1 MKQLV
6 LFGKIILSI
15 VTILIVI
22 CVKTISA
29 HTNIMV
35 IQTDCETGQNSF
47 NLARDQ
53 LQRSPDSV
61 TLANILEKLKYATEI
76 CRNNGDFWYY
86 RAKVEEKLGISTYLY
101 SLRKAQE
108 FNSHVLKIQL
118 NIWQTADKY
127 GPKITVSTDTVVRGV
142 NTKQTPNAIHTNNIK
157 ALKIEAT
164 ITDDSQ
170 IKEVTLNGNIVELK
184 RDKLEYIVDLG
195 EGNNTFYLTAQDILG
210 NRTVEKIQ
218 YTNVKSGSGTTLPG
232 IANDSYLDGSYYAL
246 VISVEKY
253 NNPKIQS
260 LKNPR
265 QDSEQLVQALTELY
279 TFEKEKVHKLANP
292 TRREIIAKFKE
303 LNDHIKPKDLLL
315 VFYAGHGIYDETIKQ
330 GYWLPKDADPEIKS
344 EWISNSDLR
353 DMLNNCK
360 ANHILVISDSCFSGS
375 LRLTEGLPRAYE
387 TIMSQKSRKLMSSGA
402 LKAVPDESV
411 FIKYLVAE
419 LRRNKDNYLLAP
431 NLYNKIREN
440 VINNSPVDQT
450 PLFGPI
456 QSAGDEGGDFIF
468 IKRL

>member
-1 MKQLV
+1 MNQLV
-6 LFGKIILSI
+6 LFGKITLSI
-15 VTILIVI
+15 VTISIIV
-22 CVKTISA
+22 CVKTSFA
-29 HTNIMV
+29 HTDIMV
-35 IQTDCETGQNSF
+35 IQSDCQTGQNTF
-47 NLARDQ
+47 DLARDQ

-61 TLANILEKLKYATEI
+61 TLSNILEKLKYATEI

-86 RAKVEEKLGISTYLY
+86 RAKVEEKLGISSYLY

-108 FNSHVLKIQL
+108 FNSHVLKVQL
-118 NIWQTADKY
+118 DIWQTADKY
-127 GPKITVSTDTVVRGV
+127 GPKITVSTHNVVRGIG
-142 NTKQTPNAIHTNNIK
+142 TKQNPNTTETIDKIS
-157 ALKIEAT
+157 LKIEAT

-170 IKEVTLNGNIVELK
+170 IKEVTLNGHVVELK
-184 RDKLEYIVDLG
+184 NDKLECIVDLV
-195 EGNNTFYLTAQDILG
+195 EGNNTYYLTAQDILG

-218 YTNVKSGSGTTLPG
+218 YTNVKSTSETPPPV
-232 IANDSYLDGSYYAL
+232 IANNSSLDGSYFAL

-253 NNPKIQS
+253 NDPKIQT

-265 QDSEQLVQALTELY
+265 RDSEQLVQALTELY
-279 TFEKEKVHKLANP
+279 TFEKEKVHQLANP

-303 LNDHIKPKDLLL
+303 INDHIRPKDLLL
-315 VFYAGHGIYDETIKQ
+315 VFYAGHGIYDETIQQ

-353 DMLNNCK
+353 DTLNNCK
-360 ANHILVISDSCFSGS
+360 ANHILVISDTCFSGS
-375 LRLTEGLPRAYE
+375 LRLTREPPRAYE
-387 TIMSQKSRKLMSSGA
+387 KIMSQKSRKLMSSGA

-419 LRRNKDNYLLAP
+419 LRRNKDSYLLAP

-468 IKRL
+468 IKRP